1 MKDQERLVN
10 GQADYQTEVNQ
21 TSDGIMELFEIMDG
35 RADDT
40 ESIESQRDSGN
51 DGGHSLVCN
60 NELFNKELWAIV
72 DDTAHEQ

>member
-1 MKDQERLVN
+1 MKDQEKLVN
-10 GQADYQTEVNQ
+10 GQADYQTKVNQ

-35 RADDT
+35 REDDP
-40 ESIESQRDSGN
+40 ESSESLSGSGN
-51 DGGHSLVCN
+51 DSSHSLVCN